1 MVHEKLC
8 GVSEFPTEG
17 RQSFKI
23 NGKDIAVFFIDGKYY
38 AIQRKCTHMGGNLLK
53 GKLEGK
59 TIKCP
64 LHGAV
69 YDLETGELRQQVG
82 TLAGILKKAKNAEI
96 FKIIEENG
104 QLFIDI

>member
-8 GVSEFPTEG
+8 AVSEFPSEG

-23 NGKDIAVFFIDGKYY
+23 NGKDIAVFLIDGKYY
-38 AIQRKCTHMGGNLLK
+38 AIQRKCTHMGGSLLK

-69 YDLETGELRQQVG
+69 YNLETGELLQQVG
-82 TLAGILKKAKNAEI
+82 TLAGMLKKAKNAEV
-96 FKIIEENG
+96 FNVAEENK
-104 QLFIDI
+104 QLFIEL